1 MDGIDLMAQAMHVA
15 RTRLDV
21 SAANLANVST
31 PGFRRSIARARLGSD
46 GMRVSSEL
54 DRAQGPL
61 ERTGRA
67 FDLAIAGNGSF
78 AVRDIS
84 GRTRFERSASLDL
97 DRAGHLSDERGAVVL
112 GRAGPAHVASSAT
125 IDARGFV
132 HDESGRVVDRLRTS
146 GGGDVRSGF
155 LERANVDAVHEMVDV
170 LAAQRAF
177 ETAQTT
183 LSAIDGTRA
192 KAASDIPRVNG

>member
-67 FDLAIAGNGSF
+67 FDVAIAGNGSF
-78 AVRDIS
+78 AVRDRA
-84 GRTRFERSASLDL
+84 GRTRYERSASLDL

-112 GRAGPAHVASSAT
+112 GRAGPVHVASSAT

-146 GGGDVRSGF
+146 GGDVRSGF